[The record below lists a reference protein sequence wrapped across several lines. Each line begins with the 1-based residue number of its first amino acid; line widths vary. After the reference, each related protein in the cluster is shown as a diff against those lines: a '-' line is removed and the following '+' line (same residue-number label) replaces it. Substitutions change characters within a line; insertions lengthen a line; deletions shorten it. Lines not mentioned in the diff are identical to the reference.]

1 MNATTMSTAP
11 VIVMD
16 MFIACVAK
24 YAVAPRLVN
33 MMPTTAAM
41 APAAN
46 K

>member
-1 MNATTMSTAP
+1 MNAAYLSTAP
-11 VIVMD
+11 VLVMD

-33 MMPTTAAM
+33 MMPTTAAV
-41 APAAN
+41 APAGN